1 MPDDVAGKVVRRFH
15 DPGLDIYAY
24 LVQDGDKCIVVFRGS
39 ISRVNLVTDFTAVQ
53 THWYF
58 SPNVRQRAYVMNIKA
73 AGYPGYLA
81 CVMCRRCCGM
91 RWASRK
97 VPICTP
103 RAQGAACAARD
114 AWRADGGGRSGC
126 PRGRV

>member
-73 AGYPGYLA
+73 AGD
-81 CVMCRRCCGM
+81 
-91 RWASRK
+91 WASVVCGRCGRMRRASLK

-114 AWRADGGGRSGC
+114 AWRVDGGCRSGC
-126 PRGRV
+126 PGGRV